1 MNKKEIKRTAV
12 RRRGTTIAAAALSIA
27 MVGPFVHAVTPVS
40 SFAAVANAQET
51 QPAADAPAATGA
63 DKAIYSPGQA
73 DQKGTISGSV
83 KEIVEAAV
91 GFGNV
96 QGSGNPLAGVKVYAQ
111 WYEGAQTQHSSPIYY
126 TESDANGNF
135 SINMAPYTDAL
146 GVNRKFEADA
156 SVGETVPQRDH
167 KREKIRVWT
176 ELPDDMTDKYRLVHQ
191 PAAGIFPAIG
201 DAATPTEQGD
211 GAWGGNKVTGMTIQY
226 AQKDKLPQHLPEN
239 QWVESTGTGGNDG
252 TYAGRAFWNMHV
264 LLGALNHNTQSA
276 FNSKDLAAPGLK
288 VVGSYLSDEA
298 VTKIEQYAKDN
309 FAGKTLRGKGWTP
322 VDEQG
327 LQKWI
332 NEQIAADPQGWIAET
347 MTTTTSADGKFELRW
362 KGLYGNNHTGTGG
375 GINPPADKLHKL
387 AGSHDEGSWANGNRQ
402 SKHVNMHWSYVSIL
416 DKNGNPL
423 PDNIGA
429 LYPWSLGQW
438 AGPGFGADLNAGAN
452 AQLFGG
458 DGALIGNTTDGY
470 TGWNIA
476 LAPQALKF
484 DVVEKN
490 TTDNWAA
497 IGDKVQTDTA
507 GLPIADNLNYYIEW
521 VDKNGKVVK
530 TCETA
535 KADSATKIPSCAL
548 DVPADAETGD
558 TFTARLKVTSGDPD
572 SKNDLVL
579 AVDAFAVT
587 RDYLEYDPVDDA
599 KAEQPATSEPK
610 FDNPATDAEETKPE
624 DPKFELGKL
633 PEGVTED
640 QVKVDPKTGVVTFKP
655 TAEQVG
661 KTFKFPVVMR
671 DEALQVPVRDENGD
685 PVKDDEG
692 NPKTQGRIVARADA
706 PFKVADATASTI
718 EPKYEDKLVVPGEET
733 KSTPSFTDKDGKDA
747 KAPADSKFKI
757 ADGFKAP
764 EGYTVKID
772 ENTGV
777 ITVTAP
783 EKLNGET
790 VEEFEVPVT
799 VTYPDGTTDN
809 ANAKFELDTDGDGT
823 PDSKDDDDDGDGIP
837 DKDEEEKGSNPKD
850 KGSIP
855 ATPLEPGN
863 PTDAATLEPSYEDQ
877 LVVPGEETKSTP
889 SFTDKDGKD
898 AKAPA
903 DSKFKIADGFKAP
916 EGYTVKIDENTGVI
930 TVTAPEKLNGE
941 TVEEFEVPVTVT
953 YPDGTTDN
961 ANAKFEL
968 DTDGDG
974 TPDSKD
980 DDDDNDG
987 VSDKDEKDKGTNPKD
1002 PSDKPSEDKA
1012 PDWSDNA
1019 STTPDEPAVV
1029 EKDPNSGDVKPGTTV
1044 KVTEGDGTAEIDPE
1058 TGDITVTPGEDA
1070 KPGDKVVVEVKDPSG
1085 EVIDTITVTI
1095 ADPSINTDKVTI
1107 TEGQETDPFDTAKD
1121 VPEGGTV
1128 SVDNLPG
1135 GLTVDPETG
1144 KVTGTPDKLD
1154 DWGKDEE
1161 TRDVVVTVTITD
1173 ADGNEVSGDKVI
1185 TIQRDTDGD
1194 GDPDVTDPDDDN
1206 DGATDE
1212 EENKAGTDPKDP
1224 NSKPSEDK
1232 APDWNDGSTTPDK
1245 PVELP
1250 NTGGSVEDGTT
1261 VETEGPGEAE
1271 IGEDGTITVTPGEDA
1286 KPGDKVVVEVK
1297 DPSGEVIDTVE
1308 VEITKPS
1315 EDKAPDWNDG
1325 STTPDKPVELP
1336 NTGGSVEDGTTVET
1350 EGPGEAEIGEDGTIT
1365 VTPGEDAKPGD
1376 KVVVEVKD
1384 PSGEVIDTVEV
1395 EITKPSE
1402 DKAPDWNDGS
1412 TTPDKPVE
1420 LPNTGGSVEDG
1431 TTVETEGPGEAEI
1444 GEDGTITVTPGE
1456 NAKPGD
1462 KVVVEVKDPS
1472 GKVIDTVEVEITK
1485 PGKPGGSSDWD
1496 GSSNLSQR
1504 CINTG
1509 LGVGIPLL
1517 FLIPVGLASQ
1527 MNIPGLKDFVAP
1539 INKQIQNLNTQLQ
1552 KQAGVFNGPL
1562 AGKVAGIDA
1571 QLKRFGADY
1580 QQVAGAVALIAAGA
1594 LAIGLIA
1601 DACAPGAGS
1610 SNGSS
1615 K

>member
-1044 KVTEGDGTAEIDPE
+1044 EVTEGDGTAEIDPE

-1365 VTPGEDAKPGD
+1365 VTPGE
-1376 KVVVEVKD
+1376 
-1384 PSGEVIDTVEV
+1384 
-1395 EITKPSE
+1395 
-1402 DKAPDWNDGS
+1402 
-1412 TTPDKPVE
+1412 
-1420 LPNTGGSVEDG
+1420 
-1431 TTVETEGPGEAEI
+1431 
-1444 GEDGTITVTPGE
+1444 

>member
-27 MVGPFVHAVTPVS
+27 MVGPFVHAVTPAS
-40 SFAAVANAQET
+40 SFATVANAQET

-322 VDEQG
+322 ADEQG

-387 AGSHDEGSWANGNRQ
+387 AGSHDEGSWENGNRQ

-458 DGALIGNTTDGY
+458 DGAFIGNTTDGY

-772 ENTGV
+772 ENTG
-777 ITVTAP
+777 
-783 EKLNGET
+783 
-790 VEEFEVPVT
+790 
-799 VTYPDGTTDN
+799 
-809 ANAKFELDTDGDGT
+809 
-823 PDSKDDDDDGDGIP
+823 
-837 DKDEEEKGSNPKD
+837 
-850 KGSIP
+850 
-855 ATPLEPGN
+855 
-863 PTDAATLEPSYEDQ
+863 
-877 LVVPGEETKSTP
+877 
-889 SFTDKDGKD
+889 
-898 AKAPA
+898 
-903 DSKFKIADGFKAP
+903 
-916 EGYTVKIDENTGVI
+916 
-930 TVTAPEKLNGE
+930 
-941 TVEEFEVPVTVT
+941 
-953 YPDGTTDN
+953 
-961 ANAKFEL
+961 
-968 DTDGDG
+968 
-974 TPDSKD
+974 
-980 DDDDNDG
+980 
-987 VSDKDEKDKGTNPKD
+987 
-1002 PSDKPSEDKA
+1002 
-1012 PDWSDNA
+1012 
-1019 STTPDEPAVV
+1019 
-1029 EKDPNSGDVKPGTTV
+1029 
-1044 KVTEGDGTAEIDPE
+1044 
-1058 TGDITVTPGEDA
+1058 
-1070 KPGDKVVVEVKDPSG
+1070 
-1085 EVIDTITVTI
+1085 
-1095 ADPSINTDKVTI
+1095 
-1107 TEGQETDPFDTAKD
+1107 
-1121 VPEGGTV
+1121 
-1128 SVDNLPG
+1128 
-1135 GLTVDPETG
+1135 
-1144 KVTGTPDKLD
+1144 
-1154 DWGKDEE
+1154 
-1161 TRDVVVTVTITD
+1161 
-1173 ADGNEVSGDKVI
+1173 
-1185 TIQRDTDGD
+1185 
-1194 GDPDVTDPDDDN
+1194 
-1206 DGATDE
+1206 
-1212 EENKAGTDPKDP
+1212 
-1224 NSKPSEDK
+1224 
-1232 APDWNDGSTTPDK
+1232 
-1245 PVELP
+1245 
-1250 NTGGSVEDGTT
+1250 
-1261 VETEGPGEAE
+1261 
-1271 IGEDGTITVTPGEDA
+1271 
-1286 KPGDKVVVEVK
+1286 
-1297 DPSGEVIDTVE
+1297 
-1308 VEITKPS
+1308 
-1315 EDKAPDWNDG
+1315 
-1325 STTPDKPVELP
+1325 
-1336 NTGGSVEDGTTVET
+1336 
-1350 EGPGEAEIGEDGTIT
+1350 
-1365 VTPGEDAKPGD
+1365 
-1376 KVVVEVKD
+1376 
-1384 PSGEVIDTVEV
+1384 
-1395 EITKPSE
+1395 
-1402 DKAPDWNDGS
+1402 
-1412 TTPDKPVE
+1412 
-1420 LPNTGGSVEDG
+1420 
-1431 TTVETEGPGEAEI
+1431 
-1444 GEDGTITVTPGE
+1444 
-1456 NAKPGD
+1456 
-1462 KVVVEVKDPS
+1462 
-1472 GKVIDTVEVEITK
+1472 
-1485 PGKPGGSSDWD
+1485 
-1496 GSSNLSQR
+1496 
-1504 CINTG
+1504 
-1509 LGVGIPLL
+1509 
-1517 FLIPVGLASQ
+1517 
-1527 MNIPGLKDFVAP
+1527 
-1539 INKQIQNLNTQLQ
+1539 
-1552 KQAGVFNGPL
+1552 
-1562 AGKVAGIDA
+1562 
-1571 QLKRFGADY
+1571 
-1580 QQVAGAVALIAAGA
+1580 
-1594 LAIGLIA
+1594 
-1601 DACAPGAGS
+1601 
-1610 SNGSS
+1610 
-1615 K
+1615 

>member
-27 MVGPFVHAVTPVS
+27 MVGPFVHAVTPAS
-40 SFAAVANAQET
+40 SFATVANAQET

-322 VDEQG
+322 ADEQG

-387 AGSHDEGSWANGNRQ
+387 AGSHDEGSWENGNRQ

-458 DGALIGNTTDGY
+458 DGAFIGNTTDGY

-783 EKLNGET
+783 EKLDGET

-823 PDSKDDDDDGDGIP
+823 PDSKDDDDDNDGVS

-930 TVTAPEKLNGE
+930 TVTAPEKLDGE

-1044 KVTEGDGTAEIDPE
+1044 EVTEGDGTAEIDPE

-1128 SVDNLPG
+1128 SVENLPG

-1224 NSKPSEDK
+1224 NS
-1232 APDWNDGSTTPDK
+1232 
-1245 PVELP
+1245 
-1250 NTGGSVEDGTT
+1250 
-1261 VETEGPGEAE
+1261 
-1271 IGEDGTITVTPGEDA
+1271 
-1286 KPGDKVVVEVK
+1286 
-1297 DPSGEVIDTVE
+1297 
-1308 VEITKPS
+1308 
-1315 EDKAPDWNDG
+1315 
-1325 STTPDKPVELP
+1325 
-1336 NTGGSVEDGTTVET
+1336 
-1350 EGPGEAEIGEDGTIT
+1350 
-1365 VTPGEDAKPGD
+1365 
-1376 KVVVEVKD
+1376 
-1384 PSGEVIDTVEV
+1384 
-1395 EITKPSE
+1395 KPSE